1 MSTSGPSADRGVAC
15 IGVDVGG
22 TFTDAVLSDGVGLWR
37 AKAPSTPG
45 NLGVGVVAACRL
57 VAARSGTTLEEL
69 MPRVERFG
77 LGTTAVTNTI
87 ASRTGR
93 RVGLVTTAGFEDLV
107 PIARGIRVASDGWL
121 VPPVPLV
128 DRECIVGVP
137 ERRDRSGAVLRPL
150 DLTAVTAAADH
161 LVSAQRVEAIVVSFL
176 WAHIDDAHERLALD
190 AIRGRHP
197 KLIVVSAASLLPTIR
212 EYDRTQ
218 FALLNA
224 YTSGALAGVD
234 GLARQLAELG
244 LRHPPLLVHSGGGS
258 ISIPEGHQVPATLA
272 ESGPAAGVVAAL
284 AVCQATGVADAVV
297 GDVGGT
303 SFDVSVITDGQPG
316 RRSRGELMGVWTA
329 LPMLDINSV
338 GSGGGSIAWFDPLG
352 ILRVGP
358 QSAGANPGPACYE
371 RGGAAAT
378 VTDALVVLGYID
390 PANFLGGD
398 MRLDPDAARQAC
410 AALGGPAG
418 LDAEQAAWGI
428 WEVAK
433 ASMCRALRARFAERG
448 LDHRRYAVVSIG
460 GCGSLFTAAI
470 AQQLGMSRV
479 LVPQLASVFSAFGAA
494 TSQVRRER
502 SQSVGAVIPADPD
515 RLREVV
521 NGLAAAVAKDLEADG
536 IGHGHGSV
544 SVSAEMRFARQRFEL
559 PMAWHGD
566 LDESGQLAMR
576 ERFVSEYTARYG
588 KGATVSG
595 APVEIAALSAVGV
608 GETVRAV
615 LAPVPVTATG
625 PAPTAGARTILGDP
639 GQPPTQAAV
648 VLGDAIEP
656 GHTVTG
662 PALIDASD
670 TTVWIPAGASMT
682 MDGYRTIDIRIAR

>member
-1 MSTSGPSADRGVAC
+1 MSTTATLTGRRPAC

-22 TFTDAVLSDGVGLWR
+22 TFTDAVLSDGVTMWR

-45 NLGVGVVAACRL
+45 NIGEGVLAACRL
-57 VAARSGTTLEEL
+57 VAERSGTTLEEL
-69 MPRVERFG
+69 MTCVERFG

-93 RVGLVTTAGFEDLV
+93 RVGLITSAGFEDLV
-107 PIARGIRVASDGWL
+107 PIARGIRLATDGWL
-121 VPPVPLV
+121 VPPTALV

-137 ERRDRSGAVLRPL
+137 ERRDRAGAVVRPL
-150 DLTAVTAAADH
+150 DIHAVTAAADH
-161 LVSAQRVEAIVVSFL
+161 LVSAQQVEAIVVSFL
-176 WAHIDDAHERLALD
+176 WAHVDDAHERLAID
-190 AIRGRHP
+190 AIRSHHP
-197 KLIVVSAASLLPTIR
+197 ELTVLSAAALLPTIR

-224 YTSGALAGVD
+224 YTSGALDGVD
-234 GLARQLAELG
+234 ALARHLADLG

-258 ISIPEGHQVPATLA
+258 ISIPEGRRVPATLA

-284 AVCQATGVADAVV
+284 AVCQAAGVTDAVV

-303 SFDVSVITDGQPG
+303 SFDVSVITNGELG
-316 RRSRGELMGVWTA
+316 RRSRGELIGVWTA
-329 LPMLDINSV
+329 LPMLDIDSV

-358 QSAGANPGPACYE
+358 KSAGANPGPACYG

-410 AALGGPAG
+410 AWLGGPVG
-418 LDAEQAAWGI
+418 LDAKQVAWGI

-448 LDHRRYAVVSIG
+448 LDHRRYAMVSIG
-460 GCGSLFTAAI
+460 GCGSLFAAAI
-470 AQQLGMSRV
+470 AQELGMSRV

-494 TSQVRRER
+494 TSKVRRER
-502 SQSVGAVIPADPD
+502 SQSVGAVIPVGPD
-515 RLREVV
+515 RLRGVV
-521 NGLAAAVAKDLEADG
+521 DGLAAAVAKDLEADG
-536 IGHGHGSV
+536 IPPDQAHV
-544 SVSAEMRFARQRFEL
+544 SVTAEMRFARQRFEL
-559 PMAWHGD
+559 PMAWTSD
-566 LDESGQLAMR
+566 VDESGQLAMR
-576 ERFVSEYTARYG
+576 ERFVAEYTARYG

-595 APVEIAALSAVGV
+595 APVEIATLSAVGV
-608 GETVRAV
+608 GETIRAA
-615 LAPVPVTATG
+615 LAPAAVTVTG
-625 PAPTAGARTILGDP
+625 PAPAAGARTIHGGP
-639 GQPPTQAAV
+639 HHPPAQAV
-648 VLGDAIEP
+648 VVRGDAIQP

-670 TTVWIPAGASMT
+670 TTVWIPAGASVT
-682 MDGYRTIDIRIAR
+682 MDPYRTLDIRIAR